1 MTISLLEIGLIIG
14 LLFSVI
20 ALFVA
25 LKTFSVVRKQFTYTE
40 KMTEKLAR
48 EIGLSTTSSVSMGQR
63 LLAVERRLQ
72 IESLQTNKTQ
82 SSDGVDNEEQAY
94 SQAAELFKL
103 GVECDEVARRCGLS
117 RAEASL
123 IQMMQLHTSDVK

>member
-1 MTISLLEIGLIIG
+1 MTISLLEIGLIIC

-48 EIGLSTTSSVSMGQR
+48 EIALSTTSSVSMGQR

-82 SSDGVDNEEQAY
+82 SSEGVDNEEQAY